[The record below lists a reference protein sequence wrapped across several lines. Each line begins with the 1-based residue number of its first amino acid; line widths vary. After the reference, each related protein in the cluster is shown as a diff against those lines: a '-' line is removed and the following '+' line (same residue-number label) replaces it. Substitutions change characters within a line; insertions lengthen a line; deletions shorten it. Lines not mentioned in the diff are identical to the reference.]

1 MNTTIEQLDQWL
13 GQAEGENLEFKKAKD
28 SYPESKLIR
37 YCCALANERGGKMIL
52 GVDDATRQVCGT
64 NAYQHLQGVS
74 HRLLEALHLRVDAE
88 EIRHPLGRVLVFHVP
103 SRPIGRPIIFEGA
116 SWMRSGESLVEI
128 TPDQLQR
135 IFAESCPDFSAE
147 LCKAASLEDLDP
159 SAVGDFRAKWAEH
172 SRNDRLFGVSVGQL
186 LEDAELMVDG
196 NLTYAALILFG
207 TKRALG
213 RHLAQSEI
221 VFEYKPSFA
230 AGPAQQRENFREGFF
245 CCYSRLWELVNL
257 RNDKQHY
264 SEGLFVYDI
273 PTFDERTIREALL
286 NAVSHR
292 DYRLGGSIFIRQ
304 FPQTL
309 EIVSPGGLPEGITPE
324 NIIDRQ
330 NPRNR
335 RIAETFE
342 KCNMVERSGQG
353 MNLIFERLIEQSKP
367 LPDFRNT
374 DSYQVSIAL
383 SGQVRDPLFIRFL
396 EKVAE
401 ERNALFGT
409 HDLILLD
416 KVHSEAKI
424 EPTDKERLNQLVEQ
438 GVLERSGSGR
448 GVRYMLSL
456 RFYEMAGRKAQHTRK
471 SGLDRS
477 TNIELIHKHIRS
489 CGALGA
495 PMREIREVV
504 PSLTYDTVRGL
515 AQSLKAEGKIEARG
529 HGGAARWFAIEG
541 TE

>member
-1 MNTTIEQLDQWL
+1 MNTAIDQLNQWIAL
-13 GQAEGENLEFKKAKD
+13 PEGETLEFKKAKD
-28 SYPESKLIR
+28 SYPEPKLIR

-88 EIRHPLGRVLVFHVP
+88 EIRHPLGRVVVFHVP

-116 SWMRSGESLVEI
+116 SWMRSGESLVAM
-128 TPDQLQR
+128 TSDQLQR
-135 IFAESCPDFSAE
+135 IFAESVPDFSAE
-147 LCKAASLEDLDP
+147 LCKAASLEDLDL
-159 SAVGDFRAKWAEH
+159 SAIGDFRAKWAEH
-172 SRNDRLFGVSVGQL
+172 SRNDRLLGVPAGQL

-196 NLTYAALILFG
+196 KPTYAALILFG
-207 TKRALG
+207 TKRTLS

-221 VFEYKPSFA
+221 IFEYKSSFA
-230 AGPAQQRENFREGFF
+230 SGPAQQRENFREGFF
-245 CCYSRLWELVNL
+245 CCYNRLWELVNL

-292 DYRLGGSIFIRQ
+292 DYRLGGSVFIRQ

-353 MNLIFERLIEQSKP
+353 MNLIYERLIEQSKP
-367 LPDFRNT
+367 LPDFRGT
-374 DSYQVSIAL
+374 DQYQVSITL
-383 SGQVRDPLFIRFL
+383 SGQVQDPLFIRFL

-401 ERNALFGT
+401 ERNASFGA

-416 KVHSEAKI
+416 RIHSEK
-424 EPTDKERLNQLVEQ
+424 PVDPSDKERLKQLVEQ
-438 GVLERSGSGR
+438 GVIERFGRGR
-448 GVRYMLSL
+448 GVRYLLS
-456 RFYEMAGRKAQHTRK
+456 RTFYEMAANSGLHTRRQ
-471 SGLDRS
+471 GLERG
-477 TNIELIHKHIRS
+477 TNKELIYRHVEH
-489 CGALGA
+489 
-495 PMREIREVV
+495 
-504 PSLTYDTVRGL
+504 
-515 AQSLKAEGKIEARG
+515 QGK
-529 HGGAARWFAIEG
+529 GGAVRDQFRQVLPDLNDNQIKGLLKELQAERRVYCTGHAKGARWYVQG
-541 TE
+541 KGK